1 MDPSTSLF
9 AMWLA
14 HAAALAPV
22 AARPASAPRAIDGAA
37 RVELGGQFLR
47 VLPASTATFGG
58 ALALR
63 TRRARVEFRGRWA
76 MPRRAFARE
85 HPDAGVRVDL
95 WTLGASGCYAPRW
108 RRLEFPICAGF
119 ELGAMRGRG
128 FGVTRPRAART
139 LYVAVPV
146 DANVVWAPI
155 PRVGVL
161 VGAGASP
168 AVVRPSYGLEAAGPL
183 FRAGPVALRVVV
195 GVEVRFP

>member
-1 MDPSTSLF
+1 MEPSTSLF
-9 AMWLA
+9 AVWLA
-14 HAAALAPV
+14 HAGALAPV
-22 AARPASAPRAIDGAA
+22 APTPASAPRVIDGAV

-47 VLPASTATFGG
+47 ALPGATATFGG

-63 TRRARVEFRGRWA
+63 TRRARVELRGRWA
-76 MPRRAFARE
+76 TPRRTFARE
-85 HPDAGVRVDL
+85 HPDAGVQVDL

-108 RRLEFPICAGF
+108 RRLEFPICAGLEF
-119 ELGAMRGRG
+119 GAMRGRG
-128 FGVTRPRAART
+128 FGVTQPRSARM

-146 DANVVWAPI
+146 DANLVWAPI
-155 PRVGVL
+155 PRVGLL